1 MLLPFKLILPVFA
14 VILLIYDVNNT
25 SSMGSTKKLLSVNFE
40 VFGRVQGVFFRKYT
54 EKEANKLGLKG
65 WCMNT
70 SQGTVKGV
78 IEGPSSKVDE
88 IKILQEIHKQLHRK
102 AQM

>member
-40 VFGRVQGVFFRKYT
+40 VFGRVQGVFFRK
-54 EKEANKLGLKG
+54 
-65 WCMNT
+65 
-70 SQGTVKGV
+70 VKY
-78 IEGPSSKVDE
+78 
-88 IKILQEIHKQLHRK
+88 QNLHYFCCYY
-102 AQM
+102 